1 MSTTEKNLSPVEHIK
16 IRSNFLRGTIAQGL
30 ADELTGSIAEDDTQ
44 LTKFFGFYQQ
54 DDRDLRAERKAS
66 KLEPHYQFMLRL
78 RLPAGVVTGAQYLEI
93 DRLAH
98 EYANGTLRLTTRQT
112 FQYHHVAK
120 RDLRPLLQDAY
131 KVGVDARGACGDV
144 NRNVMAS
151 AFPEKSA
158 VHAEIHDW
166 STRIS
171 EHLAWK
177 SKAYEEIF
185 LQHAPSGETDVE
197 PIYGATYLPRKFK
210 IAIAVPP
217 ENDVDVF
224 ANDIGLIAVVEDGV
238 LVGYNVAIGGGMGST
253 HGEPATYPRLG
264 SVIGFV
270 GLDKTLE
277 TVETLVTIQR
287 DYGDRENRKHAR
299 FKYTIDDNGIGFIH
313 EQLDERAGIKLE
325 PTRDYHFER
334 NGDPIGWFQDDA
346 GNWHVTLFIEN
357 GRIADFDENG
367 LAHHG
372 QYQGPANYKLMTAL
386 REIAKIHKGTIR
398 LTGNHNVIISGI
410 AADDRAD
417 IEGVIDH
424 YGLDDGKTKR
434 NSALRHASM
443 SCVAFPTCALAM
455 AESERYLPELV
466 GKLEDIMDKADIGDE
481 RIVIRMT
488 GCPNGCARPFLGEI
502 GFVGKAPGKYNLYLG
517 AAFDG
522 SRLNK
527 LYRENIGE
535 EEILAEL
542 TPLIQRWSAEREDGE
557 RFGDFVVRTGVI
569 AATLEGK
576 DFHENTGSAEAA

>member
-1 MSTTEKNLSPVEHIK
+1 MSDTKNLSPVEHIK
-16 IRSNFLRGTIAQGL
+16 LASNYLRGTIADGL
-30 ADELTGSIAEDDTQ
+30 ADELTASIAEDDTQ
-44 LTKFFGFYQQ
+44 LTKFYGFYQQ
-54 DDRDLRAERKAS
+54 DDRDIRAERKAS

-78 RLPAGVVTGAQYLEI
+78 RLPAGVVTGDQYLEI

-120 RDLRPLLQDAY
+120 KHLRPLLQDAY
-131 KVGVDARGACGDV
+131 RVGVDARGACGDV

-158 VHAEIHDW
+158 VHTAIHEW

-177 SKAYEEIF
+177 SRAYEEIF
-185 LQHAPSGETDVE
+185 LEQKPSGEEDHE
-197 PIYGATYLPRKFK
+197 PLYGKSYLPRKFK

-224 ANDIGLIAVVEDGV
+224 ANDIGLIAIVENGE
-238 LVGYNVAIGGGMGST
+238 LIGFNVAIGGGMGTT
-253 HGEPATYPRLG
+253 HGEPTTYPRLG
-264 SVIGFV
+264 TVIGFA
-270 GLDKTLE
+270 GLDSVLE

-299 FKYTIDDNGIGFIH
+299 FKYTIDDHGIDFIH
-313 EQLDERAGIKLE
+313 EQLAERADIKLAE
-325 PTRDYHFER
+325 ARDYHFDR
-334 NGDPIGWFQDDA
+334 NGDPLGWQQSDDGA
-346 GNWHVTLFIEN
+346 WHLTLFIEN
-357 GRIADFDENG
+357 GRIADFDDNG
-367 LAHHG
+367 RAHHG
-372 QYQGPANYKLMTAL
+372 QYHGRPGYKLMTAL
-386 REIAKIHKGTIR
+386 RELAKIHKGTIR
-398 LTGNHNVIISGI
+398 LTGNHNIVIAGV
-410 AADDRAD
+410 ADAD
-417 IEGVIDH
+417 KPAIEELVDH
-424 YGLDDGKTKR
+424 YDLDDGR
-434 NSALRHASM
+434 ELSPLRHASM
-443 SCVAFPTCALAM
+443 SCVAFPTCGLAM

-466 GKLEDIMDKADIGDE
+466 DKLQGVMTDAGVGDVP
-481 RIVIRMT
+481 IVIRMT

-535 EEILAEL
+535 DEILAEL
-542 TPLIQRWSAEREDGE
+542 TPLIERFAAEREDGE
-557 RFGDFVVRTGVI
+557 HFGDFVIRSGVI
-569 AATLEGK
+569 AATTDGRN
-576 DFHENTGSAEAA
+576 FHDNVGSAEAA